1 MMDMQELKERMAKQE
16 KELKMIKTDL
26 LSFITDKK
34 VPLEERWNFFVSV
47 SKQFKEHSD
56 YLVNF
61 STIKKYVRNFNWN
74 DSFEQWNRGHI
85 VQTEDIIIAIEEMQY
100 PECEDKLSKAF
111 NTIERINELQ
121 EEILVRNI
129 GSFVF
134 DW

>member
-1 MMDMQELKERMAKQE
+1 MSVQELKERMAKQE

-34 VPLEERWNFFVSV
+34 TPLDERWDFFVSI

-61 STIKKYVRNFNWN
+61 SIIEKYVRNFNWN
-74 DSFEQWNRGHI
+74 DSFDRWNKGETI
-85 VQTEDIIIAIEEMQY
+85 QTEDVIIAIKEMQY
-100 PECEDKLSKAF
+100 PECEDKLAKAF
-111 NTIERINELQ
+111 NTIERINELK
-121 EEILVRNI
+121 EEILIRNLY
-129 GSFVF
+129 SFVF